1 MPLQC
6 RRCFCHLHQ
15 GNDPLLHS
23 GATGAAK
30 QDDRQTFLCRAFH
43 RTGNFLP
50 HHMPHAAHQK
60 SGVAD
65 AKHRVLTVYFTV
77 TYGDRLMQSGL
88 FLCRFY
94 FVLISR
100 ELQRIRLRQIL
111 EPRGKRS
118 RIRHHADAVSGAH
131 PEITAALIADIQI
144 FFRFLFID
152 LPAAGRAHNRLLQ
165 RLYCL
170 HRRFFCRFFF
180 PLLKQSRH
188 FFSTPPCCRLQT

>member
-43 RTGNFLP
+43 SAGNFLP

-60 SGVAD
+60 SCVTNTEHCILA
-65 AKHRVLTVYFTV
+65 VYFTV
-77 TYGDRLMQSGL
+77 PNGDRLMQSGL

-111 EPRGKRS
+111 KPRGKRS
-118 RIRHHADAVSGAH
+118 GIRHHADAVSGAP
-131 PEITAALIADIQI
+131 PEITATFIADIQI

-170 HRRFFCRFFF
+170 HRCFFCRFFF

-188 FFSTPPCCRLQT
+188 FSSTPPCCRLQT